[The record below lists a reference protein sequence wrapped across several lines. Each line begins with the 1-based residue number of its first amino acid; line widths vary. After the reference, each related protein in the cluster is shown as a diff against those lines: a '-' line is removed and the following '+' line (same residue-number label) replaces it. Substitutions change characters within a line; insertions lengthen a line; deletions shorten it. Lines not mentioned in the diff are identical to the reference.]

1 MTNNIE
7 YKYLLFEE
15 TAKYY
20 QSLQAQNDQE
30 TLVQFLRETQDIFGC
45 IPHDAKVKISEI
57 MGMGTVIID
66 KIISMYPSLT
76 AEKFQTEITVCS
88 GSSCSSKNAQK
99 LLSEIQTLLQIRPGQ
114 VTKDGRYKLTAKP
127 CMKQC
132 NKGPNLMIGNAL
144 YHNIDLEKLKT
155 LLL

>member
-132 NKGPNLMIGNAL
+132 DKGPNLMIGNAL

>member
-7 YKYLLFEE
+7 DKYLLFEE

-88 GSSCSSKNAQK
+88 GASCSSKNAQK

>member
-1 MTNNIE
+1 MTNHIE
-7 YKYLLFEE
+7 DKYSQFEE

-20 QSLQAQNDQE
+20 QSLHVQNDQE
-30 TLVQFLRETQDIFGC
+30 TLVQFLRETQDIFDC
-45 IPHDAKVKISEI
+45 IPHDAKIKISEI
-57 MGMGTVIID
+57 MGMNTVIID

-76 AEKFQTEITVCS
+76 SEKFETEIVVCS
-88 GSSCSSKNAQK
+88 GASCSSKNVQR

-144 YHNIDLEKLKT
+144 YC
-155 LLL
+155 LLYTSPSPRD